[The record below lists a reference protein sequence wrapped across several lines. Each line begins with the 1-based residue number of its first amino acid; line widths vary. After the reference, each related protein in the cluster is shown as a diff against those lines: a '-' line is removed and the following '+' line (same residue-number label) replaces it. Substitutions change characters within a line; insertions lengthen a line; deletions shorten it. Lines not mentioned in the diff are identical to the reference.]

1 MNRLEFSKAIQQLH
15 APAER
20 QKKLADAVG
29 LKHGVN
35 SKQYA
40 DEFAKYSKLLLSITP
55 KEHEIWCQFCIFLFT
70 ESIQNGKPKEKV
82 LADIIETGKHMEE
95 SKKPEWRNVYK
106 SISAL

>member
-1 MNRLEFSKAIQQLH
+1 MTHEQFAAAVKALH

-40 DEFAKYSKLLLSITP
+40 DEFAKYSKMLLSITP

-70 ESIQNGKPKEKV
+70 EAVQNGKPKEKV